1 MHAVWQKNDTPL
13 YKSWLKFQARLRRR
27 FWPSATCATTTPA
40 GTALRVGPF
49 PTGTTSARALRDS
62 TARTATPSST
72 LATGT
77 PAPTEPPV
85 RSWKRG
91 GSPVSVQKATQALGM
106 FAQGPLADMDFALL
120 FTSRKAGQHVLLVQG
135 GQGLG
140 QVTFSFLETSVHVQP
155 LWNLWASKFQRSF

>member
-1 MHAVWQKNDTPL
+1 MGKATGWGDFQKNWHLEHPNDTGTPL
-13 YKSWLKFQARLRRR
+13 YKFQARLRRR

-72 LATGT
+72 LATAT

-91 GSPVSVQKATQALGM
+91 GSPVSVQKATQVLGM
-106 FAQGPLADMDFALL
+106 FA
-120 FTSRKAGQHVLLVQG
+120 
-135 GQGLG
+135 
-140 QVTFSFLETSVHVQP
+140 
-155 LWNLWASKFQRSF
+155 